1 MRRLMPTPFLKLP
14 EFLREGAARYGTL
27 VSFATWWRRFVLV
40 NDPAF
45 VRDVLVTHQH
55 AFRKSV
61 GTASLGLLLGQGLL
75 TSEEPFHRKMR
86 RIVQPAFHRERIA
99 SYVETMNEFAGAFV
113 ERIEPG
119 APFDLHAAATELTLR
134 IASTTLFGIDAGDD
148 ARDVS
153 EAMHELMEIF
163 PYVAGP
169 IGELRR
175 KFGLAKNERFDR
187 ARDTLDRIVYGIIAR
202 RRKDPSD
209 RGDVLSMLLAATD
222 AETGEA
228 MTDTQVRDE
237 ALTLFIAGHETTAT
251 ALVWTF
257 YLLARHADVDARL
270 ASAVRDGDAEFVRRV
285 FQESMRLYPPAWIF
299 AREAMRDVTLSD
311 GRTIAGGTTVF
322 VAPLVLHHTPALYP
336 DPERFDPDRW
346 LDDAERDPFSYVP
359 FGGGAR
365 RCIGEAFAWAE
376 GVAVVSKIAAAYRLE
391 LVSEREVEPAAM
403 VTLRPSGP
411 VMVRAV
417 PR

>member
-14 EFLREGAARYGTL
+14 EFLHEGAARYGTL

-113 ERIEPG
+113 ERLEPG
-119 APFDLHAAATELTLR
+119 TPFDLHAAATELTLR

-187 ARDTLDRIVYGIIAR
+187 ARATLDRIVYGIIAR

-311 GRTIAGGTTVF
+311 GRTIARGTTVF
-322 VAPLVLHHTPALYP
+322 IAPLVLHHTPALYP

-391 LVSEREVEPAAM
+391 LISEREVEPAAM

>member
-134 IASTTLFGIDAGDD
+134 IASTTLFGIDAGND

-187 ARDTLDRIVYGIIAR
+187 ARDRRLIVLGGHRGGDRVAPGRVGIEQRQGPVAQSR
-202 RRKDPSD
+202 
-209 RGDVLSMLLAATD
+209 
-222 AETGEA
+222 
-228 MTDTQVRDE
+228 Q
-237 ALTLFIAGHETTAT
+237 
-251 ALVWTF
+251 
-257 YLLARHADVDARL
+257 ARL
-270 ASAVRDGDAEFVRRV
+270 FASWKTWTGVDVPDPYYGDDDDFERCLDMIEAGCRGLVAHLAGPDGA
-285 FQESMRLYPPAWIF
+285 
-299 AREAMRDVTLSD
+299 
-311 GRTIAGGTTVF
+311 GRTG
-322 VAPLVLHHTPALYP
+322 
-336 DPERFDPDRW
+336 
-346 LDDAERDPFSYVP
+346 
-359 FGGGAR
+359 
-365 RCIGEAFAWAE
+365 
-376 GVAVVSKIAAAYRLE
+376 
-391 LVSEREVEPAAM
+391 
-403 VTLRPSGP
+403 
-411 VMVRAV
+411 
-417 PR
+417 

>member
-1 MRRLMPTPFLKLP
+1 
-14 EFLREGAARYGTL
+14 
-27 VSFATWWRRFVLV
+27 
-40 NDPAF
+40 
-45 VRDVLVTHQH
+45 
-55 AFRKSV
+55 
-61 GTASLGLLLGQGLL
+61 
-75 TSEEPFHRKMR
+75 
-86 RIVQPAFHRERIA
+86 
-99 SYVETMNEFAGAFV
+99 
-113 ERIEPG
+113 
-119 APFDLHAAATELTLR
+119 
-134 IASTTLFGIDAGDD
+134 
-148 ARDVS
+148 
-153 EAMHELMEIF
+153 
-163 PYVAGP
+163 
-169 IGELRR
+169 
-175 KFGLAKNERFDR
+175 
-187 ARDTLDRIVYGIIAR
+187 
-202 RRKDPSD
+202 
-209 RGDVLSMLLAATD
+209 
-222 AETGEA
+222 
-228 MTDTQVRDE
+228 
-237 ALTLFIAGHETTAT
+237 
-251 ALVWTF
+251 
-257 YLLARHADVDARL
+257 
-270 ASAVRDGDAEFVRRV
+270 VRDGDAEFVRRV